1 MLNVLLTMAPFYLIT
16 YIFYLFLSSDV
27 HYQRDGLTIN
37 DRSPFKQT
45 TSSNVPKG
53 YFNNYIHNL
62 LYYS

>member
-16 YIFYLFLSSDV
+16 YLFFSSDV
-27 HYQRDGLTIN
+27 NYQRDGLTIN

-53 YFNNYIHNL
+53 YLNNYIHNL
-62 LYYS
+62 L

>member
-1 MLNVLLTMAPFYLIT
+1 MAPFYLIT
-16 YIFYLFLSSDV
+16 YISYLFLSSDV

-53 YFNNYIHNL
+53 SLNNYFHSSL
-62 LYYS
+62 